1 MPTPSKKA
9 HLPANVV
16 WLSIAA
22 MMNDISGEIVQRGLP
37 LFLSATLGVSK
48 SLIGLIEGI
57 ADMSA
62 SLLQIVSGW
71 YSDRWGSRKAVTGF
85 GYLLTA
91 IARPMLYF
99 ATSYVLPLLSKFLD
113 RAGKGVRN
121 APRDAL
127 IADSVSPEDRG
138 RAFGFNRALDPA
150 GAVIGALIGA
160 ALLYLWQSASS
171 TSISI
176 PHWKTL
182 MLVAGV
188 PSFITV
194 FIVFVL
200 VREPKRERQKP
211 PPFSQI
217 FKVGQKLGGKEQDKR
232 FRNLM
237 FIVMFFTLG
246 LSSDAFVVLRAQ
258 NLGISLW
265 QIFIIIALFNVVT
278 TFSSYPAGILSDRLN
293 RRTLIRAGW
302 LTYALIYLGF
312 ALATEAWEI
321 WVLYIVY
328 GIYYGLTDGVERAFV
343 ADLVLP
349 EERGAAYGIYNGAVG
364 IVVLPA
370 SLIAG
375 ILWQEVS
382 PAATFLFGSAIALIG
397 CLLIGTVK
405 ENKISA

>member
-1 MPTPSKKA
+1 MTSPSKKVR
-9 HLPANVV
+9 LPRNVV

-62 SLLQIVSGW
+62 SLLQVVSGW
-71 YSDRWGSRKAVTGF
+71 YSDKWGGRKTVAGF
-85 GYLLTA
+85 GYLMTA

-99 ATSYVLPLLSKFLD
+99 ATSYVLPLLSKFVD

-160 ALLYLWQSASS
+160 ALLYLWQSASPD
-171 TSISI
+171 SISI

-182 MLVAGV
+182 MIVAGI
-188 PSFITV
+188 PSFIAV
-194 FIVFVL
+194 FIVFAL
-200 VREPKRERQKP
+200 IREPNRERKKP
-211 PPFSQI
+211 PPFNQI
-217 FKVGQKLGGKEQDKR
+217 FKVGQDKR
-232 FRNLM
+232 FRKLM
-237 FIVMFFTLG
+237 LIVMFFTLG
-246 LSSDAFVVLRAQ
+246 LSSDAFLVLRAQ
-258 NLGISLW
+258 NLGISIW
-265 QIFIIIALFNVVT
+265 QIFLIIALFNVVT

-321 WVLYIVY
+321 WALYIAY

-375 ILWQEVS
+375 IMWQQIG
-382 PAATFLFGSAIALIG
+382 PAAPFLFGSAIALISTI
-397 CLLIGTVK
+397 LIGTVK
-405 ENKISA
+405 ENKIAA